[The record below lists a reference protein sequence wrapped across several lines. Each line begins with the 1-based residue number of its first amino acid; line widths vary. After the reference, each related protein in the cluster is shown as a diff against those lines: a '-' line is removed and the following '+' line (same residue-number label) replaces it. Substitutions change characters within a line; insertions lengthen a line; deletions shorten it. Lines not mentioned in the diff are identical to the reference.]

1 MGVGK
6 RRRAEQAERRRKVV
20 ILSGIGTVL
29 AALVIYAFV
38 ALWSGTGATP
48 SSAYTVATGSNT
60 TGPAGLAIGAPFPD
74 FTMTEVSGR
83 TITNASLLNMPTLIW
98 FTTSYCV
105 PCQVGARRVAQ
116 LEDAMGPGALNVVVV
131 FVDPKES
138 PGDLQR
144 WRQQFGKPD
153 WQVGFDNGL
162 AIRVQLQ
169 YLDTKYLLD
178 RKGVVQ
184 DSNVNI
190 ADDAYLARIR
200 QIVQSP

>member
-1 MGVGK
+1 
-6 RRRAEQAERRRKVV
+6 
-20 ILSGIGTVL
+20 
-29 AALVIYAFV
+29 
-38 ALWSGTGATP
+38 
-48 SSAYTVATGSNT
+48 
-60 TGPAGLAIGAPFPD
+60 
-74 FTMTEVSGR
+74 
-83 TITNASLLNMPTLIW
+83 
-98 FTTSYCV
+98 
-105 PCQVGARRVAQ
+105 
-116 LEDAMGPGALNVVVV
+116 MGPGALNVVVV

-138 PGDLQR
+138 PSDLQR